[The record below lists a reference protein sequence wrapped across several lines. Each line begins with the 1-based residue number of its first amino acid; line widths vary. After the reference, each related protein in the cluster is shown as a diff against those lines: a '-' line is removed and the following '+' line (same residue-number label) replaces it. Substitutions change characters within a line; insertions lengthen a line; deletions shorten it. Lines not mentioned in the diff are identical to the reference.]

1 MTFLYRLLHTI
12 SSCFDLTRSPA
23 FHLTA
28 KLMHPDMKQKLIKPM
43 IFTAQA
49 AFDEHC
55 SDDDVYRNIAEP
67 LVNSVVREGVVS
79 TILLYGQTGCGKSY
93 TMSGIE
99 ERTARG
105 IFQAIASLRAEN
117 ESISDDSRVNN
128 NTGQITL
135 QFVELCGTK
144 EINDLLSAK
153 NKEAVKLVDDE
164 DGSCKML
171 NATSIAISSSEQ
183 LLLKIKEAKSRRS
196 TEATDKN
203 GTSSR
208 SHAVCQIR
216 ITGTKGVLTLIDLAG
231 SERRHDSL
239 WHSKERQQESAEIN
253 ASLFALK
260 ECVRARASNN
270 SRVPFRN
277 HSLTRILRESF
288 ERDGA
293 RLCVIA
299 CISPNSTDTEHTM
312 ETLRFA
318 ASIVG
323 KDAQIREGETRLVA
337 TAITTNESSK
347 NILSPKHWDN
357 ERLQKFLLHK
367 KMGRVRLTEKHD
379 GKALMKMSVPQM
391 KSQLFDDKDSEQ
403 AKKLFN
409 LLRLENDRVA
419 SIQRADRIKL
429 SKARKG
435 QS

>member
-1 MTFLYRLLHTI
+1 MPLLTFPLLPIHHSNRGDYDIISIDNVGQTSSDSEDTI
-12 SSCFDLTRSPA
+12 CVDSP
-23 FHLTA
+23 
-28 KLMHPDMKQKLIKPM
+28 LMHPDMKQKLIKPM

-67 LVNSVVREGVVS
+67 LINSVIREGVVS

-93 TMSGIE
+93 TISGIE

-105 IFQAIASLRAEN
+105 IF
-117 ESISDDSRVNN
+117 SRVN
-128 NTGQITL
+128 NTGQISL
-135 QFVELCGTK
+135 QFVELCGNK
-144 EINDLLSAK
+144 EINDLLSSK

-164 DGSCKML
+164 DGSCRML
-171 NATSIAISSSEQ
+171 NATSITISSSQQ
-183 LLLKIKEAKSRRS
+183 LLDKMKEAKSRRS

-203 GTSSR
+203 GMSSR

-299 CISPNSTDTEHTM
+299 CISPNATDTEHTM

-323 KDAQIREGETRLVA
+323 KDAQIREGETRLVE
-337 TAITTNESSK
+337 TAIATNESSR
-347 NILSPKHWDN
+347 NIQSPKQWDN

-367 KMGRVRLTEKHD
+367 KMDRVRLTEKHD

>member
-12 SSCFDLTRSPA
+12 SSFFDLTRSPA

-55 SDDDVYRNIAEP
+55 SDDDVYLNIAEP

-117 ESISDDSRVNN
+117 ENIGDDSRVNN

-183 LLLKIKEAKSRRS
+183 LLHKIKEAKSRRS

>member
-1 MTFLYRLLHTI
+1 MIRDNLKLGLEIGDPDYE
-12 SSCFDLTRSPA
+12 DPN
-23 FHLTA
+23 TA
-28 KLMHPDMKQKLIKPM
+28 DAIVVPGSELSLEMK
-43 IFTAQA
+43 
-49 AFDEHC
+49 E
-55 SDDDVYRNIAEP
+55 
-67 LVNSVVREGVVS
+67 
-79 TILLYGQTGCGKSY
+79 
-93 TMSGIE
+93 
-99 ERTARG
+99 
-105 IFQAIASLRAEN
+105 
-117 ESISDDSRVNN
+117 
-128 NTGQITL
+128 
-135 QFVELCGTK
+135 
-144 EINDLLSAK
+144 
-153 NKEAVKLVDDE
+153 
-164 DGSCKML
+164 
-171 NATSIAISSSEQ
+171 
-183 LLLKIKEAKSRRS
+183 
-196 TEATDKN
+196 
-203 GTSSR
+203 

-216 ITGTKGVLTLIDLAG
+216 IPGTKGVLTLIDLAG
-231 SERRHDSL
+231 SERRGDSL

-299 CISPNSTDTEHTM
+299 CISPNATDTEHTI

-337 TAITTNESSK
+337 TAIDTTESSR
-347 NILSPKHWDN
+347 NIQSPKQWDN

-367 KMGRVRLTEKHD
+367 KMDRVRLTEKHD

-435 QS
+435 QSVR